1 MENIRV
7 YSHSACLSKENG
19 EGHPERKERLESI
32 LDSIQRIDDI
42 SIDLKEA
49 PKAQN
54 KDINLV
60 HPQSYLEE
68 IFEMIPSQGLVGV
81 EKEPYADTLL
91 CPDSKEAIL
100 RACGSG
106 ISASKD
112 LMDGSSKRVFCAVR
126 PPGHHAETSRVNGFC
141 FLNNAAV
148 AARYLQSNYDIK
160 KIAIIDF
167 DVHHGNG
174 TQEIFYSDSR
184 VLMISIHQWPLY
196 PGTGSE
202 EEVGELEGQGF
213 TVNIPLPPGS
223 TGSTYRSALDQIV
236 VPLVEDFQ
244 PDWILV
250 SAGFD
255 AHREDPLTDMGL
267 TSGDF
272 ADLTANLFSLA
283 PKNHDGLFSKK
294 GIYAIIRHPIYTVVI
309 FHLPIIVALFY
320 KSFVLLFFLPA
331 HYIFWSHL
339 VEREEEYLVGIFGE
353 DYVDYMAKIP
363 RFVPWR

>member
-32 LDSIQRIDDI
+32 LDSIQSIDDI

-106 ISASKD
+106 ISASND

-126 PPGHHAETSRVNGFC
+126 PPGHHAETNRVNGFC

-174 TQEIFYSDSR
+174 TQEIFYNDNS
-184 VLMISIHQWPLY
+184 VLYGSIHQHPLF
-196 PGTGSE
+196 PGTGLESEIGAGNIFNAPIEAGTSSE
-202 EEVGELEGQGF
+202 EFLRVFNEKILINVDRFEPEV
-213 TVNIPLPPGS
+213 I
-223 TGSTYRSALDQIV
+223 I
-236 VPLVEDFQ
+236 
-244 PDWILV
+244 I

-255 AHREDPLTDMGL
+255 AHKRDPLATI
-267 TSGDF
+267 
-272 ADLTANLFSLA
+272 NLNS
-283 PKNHDGLFSKK
+283 
-294 GIYAIIRHPIYTVVI
+294 
-309 FHLPIIVALFY
+309 
-320 KSFVLLFFLPA
+320 
-331 HYIFWSHL
+331 
-339 VEREEEYLVGIFGE
+339 E
-353 DYVDYMAKIP
+353 DYFTMTRDIVDIANRHSKGRVISFLEGGYDLQALSESIQSHFKGLST
-363 RFVPWR
+363 

>member
-32 LDSIQRIDDI
+32 LDSIQKIDDI

-126 PPGHHAETSRVNGFC
+126 PPGHHAETNRVNGFC

-174 TQEIFYSDSR
+174 TQEIFYNDNS
-184 VLMISIHQWPLY
+184 VLYGSIHQHPLF
-196 PGTGSE
+196 PGTGLESEIGAGNIFNAPIEAGTSSE
-202 EEVGELEGQGF
+202 EFLRVFNEK
-213 TVNIPLPPGS
+213 
-223 TGSTYRSALDQIV
+223 
-236 VPLVEDFQ
+236 
-244 PDWILV
+244 ILV
-250 SAGFD
+250 NVDRFEPEVIIISAGFD
-255 AHREDPLTDMGL
+255 AHKRDPLATI
-267 TSGDF
+267 
-272 ADLTANLFSLA
+272 NLDSEDYFTMTQDIVSLA
-283 PKNHDGLFSKK
+283 NRHSKGRVISFLEGGYDLQALSESIQSHFKGLS
-294 GIYAIIRHPIYTVVI
+294 
-309 FHLPIIVALFY
+309 
-320 KSFVLLFFLPA
+320 S
-331 HYIFWSHL
+331 
-339 VEREEEYLVGIFGE
+339 
-353 DYVDYMAKIP
+353 
-363 RFVPWR
+363 

>member
-32 LDSIQRIDDI
+32 LESIQSIDDI

-68 IFEMIPSQGLVGV
+68 IFEMIPIQGLVGV

-106 ISASKD
+106 ISASND

-126 PPGHHAETSRVNGFC
+126 PPGHHAETNRVNGFC

-174 TQEIFYSDSR
+174 TQEIFYNDNS
-184 VLMISIHQWPLY
+184 VLYGSIHQHPLF
-196 PGTGSE
+196 PGTGLESEIGAGNIFNAPIEAGTSSE
-202 EEVGELEGQGF
+202 EFLRVFNEK
-213 TVNIPLPPGS
+213 
-223 TGSTYRSALDQIV
+223 
-236 VPLVEDFQ
+236 
-244 PDWILV
+244 ILV
-250 SAGFD
+250 NVERFEPEVIIISAGFD
-255 AHREDPLTDMGL
+255 AHKRDPLATI
-267 TSGDF
+267 
-272 ADLTANLFSLA
+272 NLNS
-283 PKNHDGLFSKK
+283 
-294 GIYAIIRHPIYTVVI
+294 
-309 FHLPIIVALFY
+309 
-320 KSFVLLFFLPA
+320 
-331 HYIFWSHL
+331 
-339 VEREEEYLVGIFGE
+339 E
-353 DYVDYMAKIP
+353 DYFTMTQDIVDIANRHSKGRVISFLEGGYDLQALSESIQSHFKGLSA
-363 RFVPWR
+363 

>member
-32 LDSIQRIDDI
+32 LDSIQKIDDI

-112 LMDGSSKRVFCAVR
+112 LMDGISKRVFCAVR

-174 TQEIFYSDSR
+174 TQEIFYNDNS
-184 VLMISIHQWPLY
+184 VLYGSIHQHPLF
-196 PGTGSE
+196 PGTGLESEIGAGNIFNAHIEAGTSSE
-202 EEVGELEGQGF
+202 EFLRVFNEK
-213 TVNIPLPPGS
+213 
-223 TGSTYRSALDQIV
+223 
-236 VPLVEDFQ
+236 
-244 PDWILV
+244 ILV
-250 SAGFD
+250 NVDRFEPEVIIISAGFD
-255 AHREDPLTDMGL
+255 AHKRDPLATI
-267 TSGDF
+267 
-272 ADLTANLFSLA
+272 NLNSEDYFTMTQ
-283 PKNHDGLFSKK
+283 D
-294 GIYAIIRHPIYTVVI
+294 I
-309 FHLPIIVALFY
+309 
-320 KSFVLLFFLPA
+320 
-331 HYIFWSHL
+331 
-339 VEREEEYLVGIFGE
+339 VGIANRHSKGRVISFLEGGY
-353 DYVDYMAKIP
+353 DLQALS
-363 RFVPWR
+363 

>member
-126 PPGHHAETSRVNGFC
+126 PPGHHAETNRVNGFC

-174 TQEIFYSDSR
+174 TQEIFYNDNS
-184 VLMISIHQWPLY
+184 VLYGSIHQHPLF
-196 PGTGSE
+196 PGTGLESEMGAGNIFNAPIKTGTSSE
-202 EEVGELEGQGF
+202 EFLRVFNEK
-213 TVNIPLPPGS
+213 
-223 TGSTYRSALDQIV
+223 
-236 VPLVEDFQ
+236 
-244 PDWILV
+244 ILV
-250 SAGFD
+250 NVDHFEPEVIIISAGFD
-255 AHREDPLTDMGL
+255 AHKRDPLATI
-267 TSGDF
+267 
-272 ADLTANLFSLA
+272 NLNSEDYFTMTQ
-283 PKNHDGLFSKK
+283 D
-294 GIYAIIRHPIYTVVI
+294 I
-309 FHLPIIVALFY
+309 
-320 KSFVLLFFLPA
+320 
-331 HYIFWSHL
+331 
-339 VEREEEYLVGIFGE
+339 VGI
-353 DYVDYMAKIP
+353 AKGHSKGRVIS
-363 RFVPWR
+363 FLEGGYDLQALSESIQSHFKGLSA

>member
-112 LMDGSSKRVFCAVR
+112 LMNGSSKRVFCAVR

-174 TQEIFYSDSR
+174 TQEIFYNDNS
-184 VLMISIHQWPLY
+184 VLYGSIHQHPLF
-196 PGTGSE
+196 PGTGLESEIGAGNIFNAPIEAGASSE
-202 EEVGELEGQGF
+202 EFLRVFNEK
-213 TVNIPLPPGS
+213 
-223 TGSTYRSALDQIV
+223 
-236 VPLVEDFQ
+236 
-244 PDWILV
+244 ILV
-250 SAGFD
+250 NVDRFEPEVIIISAGFD
-255 AHREDPLTDMGL
+255 AHKRDPLATI
-267 TSGDF
+267 
-272 ADLTANLFSLA
+272 NLNSEDYFTMTQ
-283 PKNHDGLFSKK
+283 D
-294 GIYAIIRHPIYTVVI
+294 I
-309 FHLPIIVALFY
+309 
-320 KSFVLLFFLPA
+320 
-331 HYIFWSHL
+331 
-339 VEREEEYLVGIFGE
+339 VGIANRHSKGRVISFLEGGYDLQALSE
-353 DYVDYMAKIP
+353 SIQSHFKGLSA
-363 RFVPWR
+363 

>member
-68 IFEMIPSQGLVGV
+68 IFDMIPSQGLVGV

-126 PPGHHAETSRVNGFC
+126 PPGHHAETTRVNGFC

-174 TQEIFYSDSR
+174 TQEIFYNDNS
-184 VLMISIHQWPLY
+184 VLYGSIHQHPLF
-196 PGTGSE
+196 PGTGLESEIGAGNIFNAPIEAGTSSE
-202 EEVGELEGQGF
+202 EFLKVFNEK
-213 TVNIPLPPGS
+213 
-223 TGSTYRSALDQIV
+223 
-236 VPLVEDFQ
+236 
-244 PDWILV
+244 ILV
-250 SAGFD
+250 NVECFEPEVIIISAGFD
-255 AHREDPLTDMGL
+255 AHKRDPLATI
-267 TSGDF
+267 
-272 ADLTANLFSLA
+272 NLNSEDYFTMTQ
-283 PKNHDGLFSKK
+283 D
-294 GIYAIIRHPIYTVVI
+294 I
-309 FHLPIIVALFY
+309 
-320 KSFVLLFFLPA
+320 
-331 HYIFWSHL
+331 
-339 VEREEEYLVGIFGE
+339 VGIANRHSKGRVISFLEGGYDLQALSE
-353 DYVDYMAKIP
+353 SIQSHFKGLSA
-363 RFVPWR
+363 